1 MVTISYSQ
9 ISMHNVRSIVQNGA
23 TPSRFSIIND
33 WRYDNIQ
40 QPHQKFDILYKHAKF
55 AQIELNQLINKAAL
69 RTNCYPILPGQKSRI
84 RAQQKITTELNG
96 KSEALTDLVRGSIVG
111 TNIDDL
117 IAAYDYLIQYTDVC
131 GVKNRFSRPTDSG
144 YRDIKLL
151 IRLPNSHFIAEIQLH
166 LKKIASIKNGAEH
179 SIYEQIQNIERQA
192 MIESRLLHELE
203 QQKIKKL
210 RQHSQ
215 YLYQRVWQHYM
226 GNNCLAS

>member
-9 ISMHNVRSIVQNGA
+9 IAMHNVRSIVHNCA
-23 TPSRFSIIND
+23 TPNRLSLIND
-33 WRYDNIQ
+33 WRDDNIQ
-40 QPHQKFDILYKHAKF
+40 QPHQQFEALYEHAKF
-55 AQIELNQLINKAAL
+55 AQVELNQLIKKSAL
-69 RTNCYPILPGQKSRI
+69 RTDCHVILPGQKSRI
-84 RAQQKITTELNG
+84 RAQQKITTELHG
-96 KSEALTDLVRGSIVG
+96 KSEALTDLVRGSIIA

-166 LKKIASIKNGAEH
+166 LKKIASIKNGVEH
-179 SIYEQIQNIERQA
+179 SIYEQIQKIERQA
-192 MIESRLLHELE
+192 MTESRLLHELE

-210 RQHSQ
+210 RQQSQ
-215 YLYQRVWQHYM
+215 HLYHRVWQHYM